1 MTNGV
6 HKRKRKTYLIQRML
20 QAKFI
25 TIFVLLVIMS
35 SAISGILFYRRTNIE
50 LGYNYGEAH
59 SKIKNTGEILLP
71 NLIMGNIIALIVIGC
86 ATIALTIFISHKI
99 AGPLH
104 RFEKNAEQIAK
115 GDLTLITK
123 LRQSD
128 QIQGLADSFSK
139 MTYELR
145 EKLLGIRKKSE
156 ELPGLIDEIKKLS
169 QNEKI
174 SSTELT
180 GITARLSKISSGLQ
194 ESLKNFK
201 L

>member
-6 HKRKRKTYLIQRML
+6 HKQRRKTYLIQRML

-35 SAISGILFYRRTNIE
+35 SAISGILLYRRTNTE

-71 NLIMGNIIALIVIGC
+71 NVIMGNIIALIVIGG

-139 MTYELR
+139 MTRELR

-169 QNEKI
+169 QNERI
-174 SSTELT
+174 SSAELT
-180 GITARLSKISSGLQ
+180 GITTRLSQISSGLQ
-194 ESLKNFK
+194 ESLKKFK

>member
-6 HKRKRKTYLIQRML
+6 HKQKRKTYLIKRML

-35 SAISGILFYRRTNIE
+35 SVISGILLYRKTNTE
-50 LGYNYGEAH
+50 LGYQYGKAH
-59 SKIKNTGEILLP
+59 SKIKNTGQILLP
-71 NLIMGNIIALIVIGC
+71 NVIMGNIIALIVIGG

-99 AGPLH
+99 AGPLY
-104 RFEKNAEQIAK
+104 RFEKNAEQIAQ

-123 LRQSD
+123 LRESD

-139 MTYELR
+139 MTTELR

-156 ELPGLIDEIKKLS
+156 ELPGLIDEINKIR
-169 QNEKI
+169 QNETI
-174 SSTELT
+174 SSSELT
-180 GITARLSKISSGLQ
+180 GITARLSQVSSGLQ